1 MAKGKKSERTPKAAE
16 PVEPEEAEAPI
27 SEPEQALAEREAEA
41 SEADGPDG
49 DEAEASE
56 RTALADGDT
65 EGAEAESEGAAA
77 QLGIERYVLAAF
89 FAFGMLIAYIA
100 GRFVHGVWAYAS
112 NATWFNRTLPALASV
127 GDEQKTTYG
136 MILGGIVALIAVLR
150 LYRNPEIR
158 TWADEVATELTKV
171 KWPTRKDVT
180 SSTFVVITATTVAT
194 IYLTLLDRFW
204 SFVTSIVYGDGS

>member
-16 PVEPEEAEAPI
+16 PEEPEEAEAPP
-27 SEPEQALAEREAEA
+27 SEPEQALAEREADADEADGEA
-41 SEADGPDG
+41 SEQSAVVQ
-49 DEAEASE
+49 
-56 RTALADGDT
+56 GDT
-65 EGAEAESEGAAA
+65 EGAEAEGDGTPA

-89 FAFGMLIAYIA
+89 FAFGMLIAYIT
-100 GRFVHGVWAYAS
+100 GRLIHGVWAYVS
-112 NATWFNRTLPALASV
+112 NAAWFNRTLPALASI
-127 GDEQKTTYG
+127 GDEEKTTYG
-136 MILGGIVALIAVLR
+136 MVIGGIVALIAVLR

-180 SSTFVVITATTVAT
+180 SSTLVVITATTVAT

-204 SFVTSIVYGDGS
+204 GFVTSIVYGDGS

>member
-16 PVEPEEAEAPI
+16 PEEPEEADAPL
-27 SEPEQALAEREAEA
+27 SEPEEALAEREADADEADGEA
-41 SEADGPDG
+41 SEQTGVAQ
-49 DEAEASE
+49 
-56 RTALADGDT
+56 GDT
-65 EGAEAESEGAAA
+65 EGAEVETEGTAA

-89 FAFGMLIAYIA
+89 FAFGMLIAYIT
-100 GRFVHGVWAYAS
+100 GRLIHGVWAYVS
-112 NATWFNRTLPALASV
+112 NAAWFNRTLPALAAV
-127 GDEQKTTYG
+127 GDEEKTTYG
-136 MILGGIVALIAVLR
+136 MVIGGIVALIAVLR

-180 SSTFVVITATTVAT
+180 NSTLVVITATTVAT

-204 SFVTSIVYGDGS
+204 GFVTSIVYGDGS